1 MNLKRHK
8 KKQKQIINHLRSAHY
23 GKDEWTN
30 IMTKKHLKFIGK
42 EKKDNS
48 GKILDVINKNNE
60 NIKRKKHSKHKQ
72 W

>member
-1 MNLKRHK
+1 
-8 KKQKQIINHLRSAHY
+8 
-23 GKDEWTN
+23 
-30 IMTKKHLKFIGK
+30 MTKKHLKFIGK

-72 W
+72 